1 MKRKLLRYAV
11 LLTAFLLLFGGGSC
25 MKKDD
30 TPVTSITDALK
41 IKAYVYDESGET
53 WNLEQLRLN
62 EPKQLVPIHIFNGY
76 EGLDMNNFNLHFEYE
91 LATVLHQIYLSMK
104 KSLRDGILDNNKE
117 LLIGVK
123 NNLGKLRDAYDEIV
137 TADESAPVMSHTQ
150 SVVAGLTYG
159 RNSLNENLT
168 DAGSDRGF
176 RV

>member
-1 MKRKLLRYAV
+1 MTAEQKKEFTRKITQANSAQLIVILYDIALV
-11 LLTAFLLLFGGGSC
+11 YVNNAISFMEKGDMANAKIQADFA
-25 MKKDD
+25 KK
-30 TPVTSITDALK
+30 SI
-41 IKAYVYDESGET
+41 EEM
-53 WNLEQLRLN
+53 
-62 EPKQLVPIHIFNGY
+62 IH
-76 EGLDMNNFNLHFEYE
+76 NLHFEYE

-117 LLIGVK
+117 LLTGVQ
-123 NNLGKLRDAYDEIV
+123 NNLQKLRDAYDSIV

>member
-1 MKRKLLRYAV
+1 MTAEQKKEFTRKITQANSAQLIVILYDIALV
-11 LLTAFLLLFGGGSC
+11 YVNDAISFMEKGDMANAKIQADFA
-25 MKKDD
+25 KK
-30 TPVTSITDALK
+30 SIEEM
-41 IKAYVYDESGET
+41 I
-53 WNLEQLRLN
+53 
-62 EPKQLVPIHIFNGY
+62 P
-76 EGLDMNNFNLHFEYE
+76 NLHFEYE

-104 KSLRDGILDNNKE
+104 KSLRDGILDNSKE
-117 LLIGVK
+117 LLTGVQ
-123 NNLGKLRDAYDEIV
+123 NNLGKLRDAYNSIV

>member
-1 MKRKLLRYAV
+1 MTAEQKKEFTRKITQANSAQLIVILYDIALV
-11 LLTAFLLLFGGGSC
+11 YVNDAISFMEKGDMANAKIQADFA
-25 MKKDD
+25 KK
-30 TPVTSITDALK
+30 SI
-41 IKAYVYDESGET
+41 EEM
-53 WNLEQLRLN
+53 
-62 EPKQLVPIHIFNGY
+62 IH
-76 EGLDMNNFNLHFEYE
+76 NLHFEYE

-104 KSLRDGILDNNKE
+104 KSLRDGILDNNRE
-117 LLIGVK
+117 LLTGVQ
-123 NNLGKLRDAYDEIV
+123 NNLQKLRDAYDSIV